1 MSPGGLVKCFAI
13 GVSLQAASGLTT
25 PAAVRSPYTS
35 LASAPAVLRVSD
47 GASVS
52 LTDEWKSGERA
63 AVFFFR
69 SFG

>member
-1 MSPGGLVKCFAI
+1 MRRLVQCLA
-13 GVSLQAASGLTT
+13 VVQAASGMGSPT
-25 PAAVRSPYTS
+25 AVRSPYTA

-52 LTDEWKSGERA
+52 LTEEWKSSERA